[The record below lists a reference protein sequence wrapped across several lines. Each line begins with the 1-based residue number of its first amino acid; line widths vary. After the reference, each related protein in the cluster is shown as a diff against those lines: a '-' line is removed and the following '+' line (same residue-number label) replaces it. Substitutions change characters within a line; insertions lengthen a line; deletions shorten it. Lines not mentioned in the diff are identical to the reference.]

1 MALVDV
7 TQPVVIKPT
16 LQISRASRDYLRRVC
31 FVSLGET
38 NLLTKEYKE
47 VFNYDYKTYLN
58 GYTETTNALQAFFA
72 QASDKSCILLELGKQ
87 EGQPVE
93 ANYNTKVQYLN
104 TQDWFEIDDFYEWVY
119 YNKWVTTPDNE
130 TKDIITAYYNT
141 ISTFDE
147 GNYTEWLSLNRL
159 TDTVANLKEYLNQLN
174 STWMNQYW
182 SYLATTVP
190 TFQALLVEGTL
201 DEWLASLPAGYWSKS
216 AYDIWRDENGT
227 KNTDYSEKIKA
238 LEEYLTNAT
247 EAAYIYYL
255 PQQMLSDARISSRIY
270 QKYNDLQS
278 KTYFFINCP
287 GDADIESNQIIN
299 NASNSK
305 CVAVF
310 YNNTLAGY
318 NLAASVCGLFASY
331 KFDISDTNPASPF
344 NYKTLEG
351 VKFNTLTQAM
361 QQSLIQASLNFMSTL
376 ANNNVLLNGRYA
388 DTYPIDYRYQWD
400 LVSFEVE
407 NSLQTL
413 ILNGVNNPI
422 YIVKYNQD
430 GIDTIRSNIK
440 ATLNRMIN
448 QGCVTDFSATLNSA
462 TGEMENLGDITAI
475 EFNTYV
481 LANPQDYEN
490 EIYGGISFY
499 LRIGRYIR
507 QVVLSITLG

>member
-38 NLLTKEYKE
+38 NLLAKEHKE

-87 EGQPVE
+87 EGQPIE
-93 ANYNTKVQYLN
+93 ANYNTKIQYLN
-104 TQDWFEIDDFYEWVY
+104 TQDWFKIDDFYEWVY
-119 YNKWVTTPDNE
+119 YNKWVVVPNNE
-130 TKDIITAYYNT
+130 TKAIITAYYNT

-159 TDTVANLKEYLNQLN
+159 TDTVENLKEYLNQLN

-190 TFQALLVEGTL
+190 TFQAFLVEDTL
-201 DEWLASLPAGYWSKS
+201 DEWLASLPTGYWSKS

-270 QKYNDLQS
+270 QKYNDLTS
-278 KTYFFINCP
+278 KTYFFINCS

-310 YNNTLAGY
+310 YNNTQAGY